1 MVSYPVMMKTLF
13 SFVVTAAAVLPLSA
27 APLPAKAD
35 LLASNTVAAQYLGER
50 RLPCMGRTALCPNR
64 CGHAASVAVFRVISN
79 EAYAKPGKYGD
90 DKAEPGSEILID
102 AKADVPGQDA
112 AVLETLSTLTP
123 GDKVKLTQKHYYA
136 DFGDVLMPVRPVTEL
151 TLTEKAQKPLPPL
164 PPDPYPVMPIAR

>member
-1 MVSYPVMMKTLF
+1 MMKTLF
-13 SFVVTAAAVLPLSA
+13 SFVVTAAAVLPISA

-112 AVLETLSTLTP
+112 SVLETLATLTP

>member
-1 MVSYPVMMKTLF
+1 MFKFILISGALAF
-13 SFVVTAAAVLPLSA
+13 SAVAAFA
-27 APLPAKAD
+27 APLPTKAD
-35 LLASNTVAAQYLGER
+35 LLASNTVTAQYLGAR
-50 RLPCMGRTALCPNR
+50 HLPCMGRTALCPNR

-90 DKAEPGSEILID
+90 DKAEPGSEMLID

-112 AVLETLSTLTP
+112 AVLKTLAALTP

-136 DFGDVLMPVRPVTEL
+136 DLGDVVMPIRPVTEL

>member
-1 MVSYPVMMKTLF
+1 MMKTLF

>member
-1 MVSYPVMMKTLF
+1 MMKTLF

-35 LLASNTVAAQYLGER
+35 LLASNTVTAQYLGAR

-90 DKAEPGSEILID
+90 DKAEPGAEILID

-112 AVLETLSTLTP
+112 AVLKTLAALTP

-136 DFGDVLMPVRPVTEL
+136 DFGDVLMPIRPVTEL
-151 TLTEKAQKPLPPL
+151 TLTEKTATPLPPL
-164 PPDPYPVMPIAR
+164 PENPYPVMPIAR

>member
-1 MVSYPVMMKTLF
+1 MMKTLF

-35 LLASNTVAAQYLGER
+35 LLASNTVTAQYLGAR
-50 RLPCMGRTALCPNR
+50 HLPCMGRTALCPNR

-112 AVLETLSTLTP
+112 AVLETLATLTP

-136 DFGDVLMPVRPVTEL
+136 DFGDVLMPVRPVTDL

>member
-1 MVSYPVMMKTLF
+1 MMKTLF

-35 LLASNTVAAQYLGER
+35 LLASNTVTAQYLGAR
-50 RLPCMGRTALCPNR
+50 RLPCMGRTALCPHR

-102 AKADVPGQDA
+102 AKADVQGQDA
-112 AVLETLSTLTP
+112 AVLKTLAALTP

-136 DFGDVLMPVRPVTEL
+136 DFGDVLMPIRPVTEL
-151 TLTEKAQKPLPPL
+151 TLTEKTATPLPPL
-164 PPDPYPVMPIAR
+164 PENPYPVMPIAR

>member
-1 MVSYPVMMKTLF
+1 MMKTLF

-35 LLASNTVAAQYLGER
+35 LLASNTVTAQYLGAR

-112 AVLETLSTLTP
+112 AVLKTLAALTP

>member
-1 MVSYPVMMKTLF
+1 MMKTLF

-35 LLASNTVAAQYLGER
+35 LLASNTVTAQYLGAR
-50 RLPCMGRTALCPNR
+50 HLPCMGRTALCPHR

-112 AVLETLSTLTP
+112 AVLETLATLTP

-136 DFGDVLMPVRPVTEL
+136 DFGDVIMPVRPVTEL
-151 TLTEKAQKPLPPL
+151 LLTKKTATPLPPL
-164 PPDPYPVMPIAR
+164 PENPYPVMPIAR

>member
-1 MVSYPVMMKTLF
+1 M
-13 SFVVTAAAVLPLSA
+13 LPLSA

-35 LLASNTVAAQYLGER
+35 LLASNTVTAQYLGAR
-50 RLPCMGRTALCPNR
+50 HLPCMGRTALCPNR

-112 AVLETLSTLTP
+112 AVLETLATLTP

-151 TLTEKAQKPLPPL
+151 TLTEKAQNPLPPL